1 MTNAARDRADPANIL
16 TKERIGNALTA
27 LTDPERGSSDSS
39 LYLDEDERDRITQ
52 ELRESSHPLAGF
64 AETVICEWDQLG
76 ADDRVAGLLLAAE
89 IVNSHRR
96 QRSLDTP
103 TGPGLER

>member
-1 MTNAARDRADPANIL
+1 MSHHPPDPADIL
-16 TKERIGNALTA
+16 TRERIGNALTA
-27 LTDPERGSSDSS
+27 LTDPDRGMSDPS
-39 LYLDEDERDRITQ
+39 LHLDQDERDRITQ
-52 ELRESSHPLAGF
+52 ALQESSHPLAGF
-64 AETVICEWDQLG
+64 AKTVICEWDQLA

-89 IVNSHRR
+89 IVNSRPR